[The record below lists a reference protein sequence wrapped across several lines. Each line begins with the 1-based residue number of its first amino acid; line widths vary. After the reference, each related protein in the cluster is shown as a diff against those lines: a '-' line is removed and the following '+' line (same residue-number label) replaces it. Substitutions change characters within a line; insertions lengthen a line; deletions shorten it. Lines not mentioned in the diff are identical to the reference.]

1 MGSLRLPGTEEAYGM
16 AELEDA
22 AEGAAEAPEES
33 GGLLLE
39 QRDGVL
45 VLRLTGGGSVIPK
58 AIPVVD
64 GAGRLL
70 AVYSA
75 GTAVRPAPGGE
86 RGPVGDVTA
95 AVDPL
100 APVADTFEVDPP
112 R

>member
-1 MGSLRLPGTEEAYGM
+1 M
-16 AELEDA
+16 AELEDGA
-22 AEGAAEAPEES
+22 AEGPEES

-39 QRDGVL
+39 HRDGVL

-64 GAGRLL
+64 EAGRLL

-86 RGPVGDVTA
+86 RAPADLA
-95 AVDPL
+95 PAVDPL

-112 R
+112 H